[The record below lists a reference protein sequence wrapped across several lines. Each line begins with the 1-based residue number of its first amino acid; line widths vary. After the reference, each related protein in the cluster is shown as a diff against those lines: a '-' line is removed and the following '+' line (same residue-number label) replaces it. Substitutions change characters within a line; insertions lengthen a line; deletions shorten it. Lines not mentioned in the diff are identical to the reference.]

1 MTERYL
7 CDPAKLEWHGEV
19 PYSTEYQD
27 IYWHRGGGAKEKQ
40 QIFIEPM
47 MQLAGHIRPGEQFT
61 VCELGFGFGLNC
73 MLAAEQWRS
82 KNANCRLNL
91 ISIENQPV
99 KPSVLKKYLQ
109 LYSFKHAS
117 IISRWKSFHNNFNI
131 WTNLIFGKKMGN
143 SLLYGRNWS
152 NNKWHGKIDE

>member
-1 MTERYL
+1 MTGRYL

-47 MQLAGHIRPGEQFT
+47 MQLADHIRPGEQFT

-109 LYSFKHAS
+109 LWIVLILTIWFGLSNKCQ
-117 IISRWKSFHNNFNI
+117 NI
-131 WTNLIFGKKMGN
+131 NTKC
-143 SLLYGRNWS
+143 R
-152 NNKWHGKIDE
+152 